1 MDVFYELCKNSELQT
16 VKIEYEQNGEVIKKY
31 LHSKYDPIKEAK
43 QWASSVYDEE
53 DKVYI
58 VYGGGLLYHIMALHD
73 IIDNEEDKIIVFEP
87 IQELYEK
94 NKDIDFLKENTNV
107 VYTNEFNENLV
118 VALFSKNIRSMH
130 YNKSNIHIFTSY
142 DTFDCSKQLTIYN
155 ALKIFKSDV
164 YLSYNTT
171 HVRKEWV
178 IENFI
183 KNYRFIKSNSIINDF
198 KDVFEG
204 MTAVIV
210 SAGPSL
216 DKNINDLIGHEN
228 DVVIFT
234 GGRPL
239 KALLNAGIKPHFN
252 LSVDMMPENYELY
265 KRYDILNADVPLISS
280 VENQYL
286 ITQNYKGKKIF
297 ADLSGLE
304 KNLAQ
309 EWYEEDIDSVFTK
322 GSVATLQLSTAI
334 YMGCKK
340 IIFIG
345 QDLAY
350 SDDKKHSSLASDVD
364 NTVEESD
371 NKLYVKG
378 NYQDKIL
385 SRADLNYFRIA
396 IQDYIREYAPGDCE
410 FINAT
415 EGGAFIEGTKICTL
429 KESLKNTDTK
439 GIDIRKKINY
449 LLLKEQ
455 NISDYKKIDEKLSS
469 LLEDMEAILKLSKK
483 GLSVSNKLRAIEGY
497 YGNNKYLEQLDKI
510 DEKLKKYKIAY
521 NFVIRYTASLS
532 ISVEGKKSKS
542 IKDILNNTKKMY
554 EDINDITQM
563 YIKYLKEEL
572 EIIKKLKLNH

>member
-1 MDVFYELCKNSELQT
+1 
-16 VKIEYEQNGEVIKKY
+16 
-31 LHSKYDPIKEAK
+31 
-43 QWASSVYDEE
+43 
-53 DKVYI
+53 
-58 VYGGGLLYHIMALHD
+58 
-73 IIDNEEDKIIVFEP
+73 
-87 IQELYEK
+87 
-94 NKDIDFLKENTNV
+94 
-107 VYTNEFNENLV
+107 
-118 VALFSKNIRSMH
+118 MH

-439 GIDIRKKINY
+439 GIDIRKK
-449 LLLKEQ
+449 L
-455 NISDYKKIDEKLSS
+455 
-469 LLEDMEAILKLSKK
+469 
-483 GLSVSNKLRAIEGY
+483 
-497 YGNNKYLEQLDKI
+497 
-510 DEKLKKYKIAY
+510 
-521 NFVIRYTASLS
+521 
-532 ISVEGKKSKS
+532 
-542 IKDILNNTKKMY
+542 
-554 EDINDITQM
+554 IT
-563 YIKYLKEEL
+563 YC
-572 EIIKKLKLNH
+572 

>member
-73 IIDNEEDKIIVFEP
+73 IIDSEKDKIIVFEP

-94 NKDIDFLKENTNV
+94 NKDIDFFKENTNI

-118 VALFSKNIRSMH
+118 VALFSEHINSMH
-130 YNKSNIHIFTSY
+130 YNKISVHVFKSY
-142 DTFDCSKQLTIYN
+142 DNFDGSKQFTIYN
-155 ALKIFKSDV
+155 ALKMFKADV

-183 KNYRFIKSNSIINDF
+183 KNYRFIKNNSIINDF
-198 KDVFEG
+198 KNVFEG

-216 DKNINDLIGHEN
+216 DKNINDLIGREG

-239 KALLNAGIKPHFN
+239 RALLNAGIKPHFN
-252 LSVDMMPENYELY
+252 MSIDMMPENYELY

-286 ITQNYKGKKIF
+286 ITQNYKGDKIF

-304 KNLAQ
+304 RDLSKD
-309 EWYEEDIDSVFTK
+309 WYEEDIDSLFTK
-322 GSVATLQLSTAI
+322 GSVATLQLSVAI

-364 NTVEESD
+364 NTVEESEH
-371 NKLYVKG
+371 NLYVKG

-396 IQDYIREYAPGDCE
+396 IQDYIREYAPDDCE

-429 KESLKNTDTK
+429 KEALENTDTK
-439 GIDIRKKINY
+439 GIDIRKKINT

-455 NISDYKKIDEKLSS
+455 GISDYDKIDKKFSL

-521 NFVIRYTASLS
+521 NFVVRYTVSLS

-572 EIIKKLKLNH
+572 EIIKKLKLNN

>member
-1 MDVFYELCKNSELQT
+1 MEVFYELCKNGDLQT

-87 IQELYEK
+87 VQELYEK
-94 NKDIDFLKENTNV
+94 NKDTDFFKENTNV

-118 VALFSKNIRSMH
+118 AALFLEQINSMY
-130 YNKSNIHIFTSY
+130 YNKTSIHIFTSY
-142 DTFDCSKQLTIYN
+142 DNFESSKQFTVYN
-155 ALKIFKSDV
+155 AFKMFKSDV

-171 HVRKEWV
+171 HSRKEWV

-198 KDVFEG
+198 KNVFEG

-216 DKNINDLIGHEN
+216 DKNINDLMGHEN

-239 KALLNAGIKPHFN
+239 RAILNAGIKPHFN
-252 LSVDMMPENYELY
+252 LSIDMMPENYDLY
-265 KRYDILNADVPLISS
+265 KRYDILDTDVPLISS

-304 KNLAQ
+304 RDLSK
-309 EWYEEDIDSVFTK
+309 EWYEEDIDSLFTK
-322 GSVATLQLSTAI
+322 GSVATLQLSAAI

-364 NTVEESD
+364 NTVEDSEH
-371 NKLYVKG
+371 NLYVKG

-385 SRADLNYFRIA
+385 SRADLNYFRMA
-396 IQDYIREYAPGDCE
+396 IQDYIREYSHEDCE

-429 KESLKNTDTK
+429 KEALKDIDTK
-439 GIDIRKKINY
+439 GIDIRKKINDI
-449 LLLKEQ
+449 LLKEK
-455 NISDYKKIDEKLSS
+455 NISDYEKIDKKFSS
-469 LLEDMEAILKLSKK
+469 LLQDMEAILKLSKK
-483 GLSVSNKLRAIEGY
+483 GLNISNKLRAIEEY

-521 NFVIRYTASLS
+521 NFVVRYTVSLS
-532 ISVEGKKSKS
+532 ISVQGKKSKT
-542 IKDILNNTKKMY
+542 IKDILDNTKKMY
-554 EDINDITQM
+554 KDINNITQM

-572 EIIKKLKLNH
+572 EILKKLKLNH